1 MAKSFNTAPELPKV
15 HRRIGRDLT
24 EGLVTLLALA
34 CSIGIFAVAIRRP
47 KSWFDI
53 SNQGEYDFLLNALI
67 ASSVILWI
75 LVVRL
80 DFSAKS
86 RAEMVYKTKMKE
98 YEIMR
103 ETWLEIASEKM
114 VFEAKKSTQVVE
126 VVKESEPIIV
136 KVPEPEKKSDK

>member
-15 HRRIGRDLT
+15 RRRIGRDTT
-24 EGLVTLLALA
+24 EVMVTSLA
-34 CSIGIFAVAIRRP
+34 
-47 KSWFDI
+47 
-53 SNQGEYDFLLNALI
+53 I
-67 ASSVILWI
+67 ASSVGVFLSLQRLYTFDITNDTEYYFMRNSLIVTTVLLWT
-75 LVVRL
+75 LVIRL

-126 VVKESEPIIV
+126 IVKESEPIIV

>member
-1 MAKSFNTAPELPKV
+1 LPKV
-15 HRRIGRDLT
+15 HRRIGRDIT
-24 EGLVTLLALA
+24 EWGVTFLALA
-34 CSIGIFAVAIRRP
+34 SSLGVFLSLQRLYT
-47 KSWFDI
+47 FDI
-53 SNQGEYDFLLNALI
+53 TNDTEYYFMRNSLIVTTVLLWAL
-67 ASSVILWI
+67 VI
-75 LVVRL
+75 RL